1 ETLHIALEEA
11 KSKHIFEGVK
21 VGLEKFDISYL
32 QFVDDALILGKWSI
46 DNAKNLC
53 RILRCFNLAFRLKV
67 KFSKSKLFGIG
78 VSTTETNNL
87 AYFLNCEPSKL
98 PCSYLGLPIG
108 ANMSVA
114 SNWNPIIDKFHKR
127 LTHWKVKTLSY
138 GGKLTLLKSVL
149 GALGCVLGP
158 RALRAKVKEVFKK
171 PKKVIVISSSDEYL
185 SCDEEIVVMGDI
197 PFSDTD
203 EEQPQATSTSIYY
216 RKISMTGCVLLPPCG
231 CVISKHKEEVK
242 EMKSSEVGNE
252 VK

>member
-87 AYFLNCEPSKL
+87 AYFLNCEPFKL

-127 LTHWKVKTLSY
+127 LTPWKAKTLLY
-138 GGKLTLLKSVL
+138 GGKLLS
-149 GALGCVLGP
+149 
-158 RALRAKVKEVFKK
+158 
-171 PKKVIVISSSDEYL
+171 PKITY
-185 SCDEEIVVMGDI
+185 
-197 PFSDTD
+197 
-203 EEQPQATSTSIYY
+203 TSY
-216 RKISMTGCVLLPPCG
+216 
-231 CVISKHKEEVK
+231 
-242 EMKSSEVGNE
+242 
-252 VK
+252 